1 MRKPCG
7 LPEGKIADMK
17 NVCKICSNMTREIH
31 HKTFGI
37 FHRCDFCGFI
47 SKDKED
53 HVSAQ
58 AQHTIYDSHH
68 NSIEDP
74 VYVAYFNHFLSEA
87 VFPFVNEGRYGLDF
101 GSGPSPVL
109 AQLLTE
115 TYGYDMEIYDLFY
128 SPIKSYLSKTYDL
141 ITVTEVVEHLEHPM
155 NFFSLFRK
163 HLKNDGILSVMT
175 QFHPFDDDE
184 FLQWHYIRD
193 RSHISFYTEQTFE
206 IMAQMLDFNI
216 LYSDHRKFITFRKG
230 V

>member
-1 MRKPCG
+1 
-7 LPEGKIADMK
+7 MK
-17 NVCKICSNMTREIH
+17 NMCKICSNLTREIH

-37 FHRCDFCGFI
+37 YHVCDLCGFI

-109 AQLLTE
+109 AQMLTD
-115 TYGYDMEIYDLFY
+115 TYGYMMDIYDLFY
-128 SPIKSYLSKTYDL
+128 SPHKSYINKTYDL
-141 ITVTEVVEHLEHPM
+141 ITVTEVVEHLENPLDYL
-155 NFFSLFRK
+155 SLFRD
-163 HLKNDGILSVMT
+163 HLNENGILSIMT
-175 QFHPFDDDE
+175 QFHHNNDE
-184 FLQWHYIRD
+184 DFLDWHYIRD
-193 RSHISFYTEQTFE
+193 RSHISFCNERTFE
-206 IMAQMLDFNI
+206 IIAEKLNLNI
-216 LYSDHRKFITFRKG
+216 IYSDHKKFVTFRKQHNHT
-230 V
+230 VVLERNT

>member
-1 MRKPCG
+1 
-7 LPEGKIADMK
+7 MK
-17 NVCKICSNMTREIH
+17 NMCKICSNMTREIH

-37 FHRCDFCGFI
+37 YHVCDLCGFI

-109 AQLLTE
+109 AQMLTD
-115 TYGYDMEIYDLFY
+115 TYGYMMDIYDLFY
-128 SPIKSYLSKTYDL
+128 SPHKSYINKTYDL
-141 ITVTEVVEHLEHPM
+141 ITVTEVVEHLENPLDYL
-155 NFFSLFRK
+155 SLFRD
-163 HLKNDGILSVMT
+163 HLNENGILSIMT
-175 QFHPFDDDE
+175 QFHHNNDE
-184 FLQWHYIRD
+184 DFLDWHYIRD
-193 RSHISFYTEQTFE
+193 RSHISFCNERTFE
-206 IMAQMLDFNI
+206 IIAEKLNLNI
-216 LYSDHRKFITFRKG
+216 IYSDHKKFVTFRKAT
-230 V
+230 